1 MGVEGASSEKYS
13 LLKLVLSGSV
23 PLMLLA
29 GLVSFIII
37 NGTGLRDYVPAPLE
51 ELSFERII
59 FSDTGIDA
67 EVFNSGPE
75 PLTIAHVQIGWFNRT
90 SYQFTI
96 KPNSTIPRLGKA
108 TVHIPYPWVE
118 GEPYEIVLITSTGM
132 AFTHDVEIATM
143 TPKVTWSLMGNFA
156 MLGVYVGVIPV
167 FLGLLWIYFLRR
179 IDRSWNDFFMALTLG
194 LLVFLGG
201 DALAEAIELSAQVAD
216 VLNGTGIIII
226 GISMTMLILTAIDKT
241 VSKHRARKNEESK
254 ENAISLETKSVLTL
268 AYIIAFSIG
277 IHNLGEGLA
286 IGGAYAIGEVSL
298 GTFLVLGF
306 MIHNITEGVAIVAPL
321 SRSKFSLWHLV
332 LLGLLAGAPTIIGT
346 WIGGFIF
353 SRVWSL
359 LLISIGAGAI
369 FQVVLLIYR
378 QMRLSSIR
386 SNINT
391 IVTYRN
397 VVGFM
402 SGLAVMYAT
411 GLFVTA

>member
-1 MGVEGASSEKYS
+1 MGVESASSEKYS
-13 LLKLVLSGSV
+13 LLKVVLSGLV
-23 PLMLLA
+23 PILLLA
-29 GLVSFIII
+29 GLVLHIII
-37 NGTGLRDYVPAPLE
+37 NGTGLRDYAPAPLE

-96 KPNSTIPRLGKA
+96 KPSSTIPRLGKA
-108 TVHIPYPWVE
+108 TVHIPYPWIE
-118 GEPYEIVLITSTGM
+118 GEPYEIVLITGTGM

-156 MLGVYVGVIPV
+156 MLGIYVGVIPV
-167 FLGLLWIYFLRR
+167 YLGLLWIYFLRR
-179 IDRSWNDFFMALTLG
+179 IDRKWNDFFMALTIG

-201 DALAEAIELSAQVAD
+201 DTITEAIELSEQIAD

-226 GISMTMLILTAIDKT
+226 GISMTMLILTAVNRT

-254 ENAISLETKSVLTL
+254 ENASSEDTNSVLTL
-268 AYIIAFSIG
+268 AYIIALSIG

-286 IGGAYAIGEVSL
+286 IGGAYAVGEVSL
-298 GTFLVLGF
+298 GAFLVLGF

-321 SRSKFSLWHLV
+321 SRSKTSLWHLLV
-332 LLGLLAGAPTIIGT
+332 LGFVAGAPTIIGT
-346 WIGGFIF
+346 WIGGFTF

-359 LLISIGAGAI
+359 LLLSIGAGAI
-369 FQVVLLIYR
+369 FQVVLLIYG
-378 QMRLSSIR
+378 QMRLASIR
-386 SNINT
+386 RNVDS

-397 VVGFM
+397 VIGFM

>member
-1 MGVEGASSEKYS
+1 MGVESASSEKYS
-13 LLKLVLSGSV
+13 LLKVVLSGLV
-23 PLMLLA
+23 PILLLA
-29 GLVSFIII
+29 GLVLHIII
-37 NGTGLRDYVPAPLE
+37 NGTGLRDYAPAPLE

-67 EVFNSGPE
+67 EVFNSGPG

-96 KPNSTIPRLGKA
+96 KPSSTIPRLGKA
-108 TVHIPYPWVE
+108 TVHIPYPWIE
-118 GEPYEIVLITSTGM
+118 GEPYEIVLITGTGM

-156 MLGVYVGVIPV
+156 MLGIYVGVIPV
-167 FLGLLWIYFLRR
+167 YLGLLWIYFLRR
-179 IDRSWNDFFMALTLG
+179 IDRKWNDFFMALTIG

-201 DALAEAIELSAQVAD
+201 DTITEAIELSEQIAD

-226 GISMTMLILTAIDKT
+226 GISMTMLILTAVNRT

-254 ENAISLETKSVLTL
+254 ENASSEDTNSVLTL
-268 AYIIAFSIG
+268 AYIIALSIG

-286 IGGAYAIGEVSL
+286 IGGAYAVGEVSL
-298 GTFLVLGF
+298 GAFLVLGF

-321 SRSKFSLWHLV
+321 SRSKTSFWHLLV
-332 LLGLLAGAPTIIGT
+332 LGFVAGAPTIIGT
-346 WIGGFIF
+346 WIGGFTF

-359 LLISIGAGAI
+359 LLLSIGAGAI
-369 FQVVLLIYR
+369 FQVVLLIYG
-378 QMRLSSIR
+378 QMRLASIR
-386 SNINT
+386 RNVDS

-397 VVGFM
+397 VIGFM

>member
-96 KPNSTIPRLGKA
+96 KPSSTIPRLGKA

-118 GEPYEIVLITSTGM
+118 GEPYEIVLITGTGM

>member
-1 MGVEGASSEKYS
+1 MGVESASSEKYS
-13 LLKLVLSGSV
+13 LLKVVLSGLV
-23 PLMLLA
+23 PILLLA
-29 GLVSFIII
+29 GLVLHIII
-37 NGTGLRDYVPAPLE
+37 NGTGLRDYAPAPLE

-67 EVFNSGPE
+67 EVFNSGPG

-96 KPNSTIPRLGKA
+96 KPSSTIPRLGKA
-108 TVHIPYPWVE
+108 TVHIPYPWIE
-118 GEPYEIVLITSTGM
+118 GEPYEIVLITGTGM

-156 MLGVYVGVIPV
+156 MLGIYVGVIPV
-167 FLGLLWIYFLRR
+167 YLGLLWIYFLRR
-179 IDRSWNDFFMALTLG
+179 IDRKWNDFFMALTIG

-201 DALAEAIELSAQVAD
+201 DTITEAIELSEQIAD

-226 GISMTMLILTAIDKT
+226 GISMTMLILTAVNRT

-254 ENAISLETKSVLTL
+254 ENASSEDTNSVLTL
-268 AYIIAFSIG
+268 AYIIALSIG

-286 IGGAYAIGEVSL
+286 IGGAYAVGEVSL
-298 GTFLVLGF
+298 GAFLVLGF

-321 SRSKFSLWHLV
+321 SRSKTSFWHLLV
-332 LLGLLAGAPTIIGT
+332 LGFVAGAPTIIGT
-346 WIGGFIF
+346 WIGGFTF

-359 LLISIGAGAI
+359 LLLSIGAGAI
-369 FQVVLLIYR
+369 FQVVLLIYT
-378 QMRLSSIR
+378 QMRLASIR
-386 SNINT
+386 RNVDS

-397 VVGFM
+397 VIGFM

>member
-29 GLVSFIII
+29 GLVAFIII

-118 GEPYEIVLITSTGM
+118 GEPYEIVLITGTGM
-132 AFTHDVEIATM
+132 AFTHEVEIATM

>member
-1 MGVEGASSEKYS
+1 MGVESASSEKYS
-13 LLKLVLSGSV
+13 LLKVVLSGLV
-23 PLMLLA
+23 PILLLA
-29 GLVSFIII
+29 GLVLHIII
-37 NGTGLRDYVPAPLE
+37 NGTGLRDYAPAPLE

-96 KPNSTIPRLGKA
+96 KPSSTIPRLGKA
-108 TVHIPYPWVE
+108 TVHIPYPWIE
-118 GEPYEIVLITSTGM
+118 GEPYEIVLITGTGM

-156 MLGVYVGVIPV
+156 MLGIYVGVIPV
-167 FLGLLWIYFLRR
+167 YLGLLWIYFLRR
-179 IDRSWNDFFMALTLG
+179 IDRKWNDFFMALTIG

-201 DALAEAIELSAQVAD
+201 DTITEAIELSEQIAD

-226 GISMTMLILTAIDKT
+226 GISMTMLILTAVNRT

-254 ENAISLETKSVLTL
+254 ENASSEDTNSVLTL
-268 AYIIAFSIG
+268 AYIIALSIG

-286 IGGAYAIGEVSL
+286 IGGAYAVGEVSL
-298 GTFLVLGF
+298 GAFLVLGF

-321 SRSKFSLWHLV
+321 SRSKTSFWHLLV
-332 LLGLLAGAPTIIGT
+332 LGFVAGAPTIIGT
-346 WIGGFIF
+346 WIGGFTF

-359 LLISIGAGAI
+359 LLLSIGAGAI
-369 FQVVLLIYR
+369 FQVVLLIYG
-378 QMRLSSIR
+378 QMRLASIR
-386 SNINT
+386 RNVDS

-397 VVGFM
+397 VIGFM

>member
-1 MGVEGASSEKYS
+1 MGVEDASSEKYS

-118 GEPYEIVLITSTGM
+118 GEPYEIVLITGTGM
-132 AFTHDVEIATM
+132 VFTHEVEIATM

>member
-1 MGVEGASSEKYS
+1 MGVEGPSSEKYS

-23 PLMLLA
+23 PIILLA
-29 GLVSFIII
+29 GLVVFIIV
-37 NGTGLRDYVPAPLE
+37 NGTSLGDYAPAPLE

-90 SYQFTI
+90 SYQFSI
-96 KPNSTIPRLGKA
+96 KPNPTIPRLGKA
-108 TVHIPYPWVE
+108 TVHIPYPWIE
-118 GEPYEIVLITSTGM
+118 GEPYEIVLITGTGM
-132 AFTHDVEIATM
+132 AFVHEVEIAKM
-143 TPKVTWSLMGNFA
+143 TPKATWSLMGNFA
-156 MLGVYVGVIPV
+156 MLGIYVGVIPV
-167 FLGLLWIYFLRR
+167 YLGLLWIYFLRR
-179 IDRSWNDFFMALTLG
+179 IDRKWNDFFMALTIG

-201 DALAEAIELSAQVAD
+201 DALAEAIELSEQLAD

-298 GTFLVLGF
+298 GAFLVLGF

-321 SRSKFSLWHLV
+321 SRSNFSLWHLV
-332 LLGLLAGAPTIIGT
+332 LLGLVAGAPTIIGT

-369 FQVVLLIYR
+369 FQVVLLIYG

-386 SNINT
+386 RNIDS

-397 VVGFM
+397 VIGFM
-402 SGLAVMYAT
+402 SGLVVMYAT

>member
-1 MGVEGASSEKYS
+1 
-13 LLKLVLSGSV
+13 
-23 PLMLLA
+23 MLLA

-51 ELSFERII
+51 ELSFDRII
-59 FSDTGIDA
+59 FSETGIDA

-118 GEPYEIVLITSTGM
+118 GEPYEIVLITGTGM
-132 AFTHDVEIATM
+132 AFVHEVEIATM

-201 DALAEAIELSAQVAD
+201 DALAEAIELSEQVAD

>member
-51 ELSFERII
+51 ELSFDRII
-59 FSDTGIDA
+59 FSETGIDA

-201 DALAEAIELSAQVAD
+201 DALAEAIELSEQVAD

-226 GISMTMLILTAIDKT
+226 GISLTMLILTAIDKT

>member
-1 MGVEGASSEKYS
+1 MDVVSASSEKYS
-13 LLKLVLSGSV
+13 LFKLVLSGLV

-29 GLVSFIII
+29 GLVAFIII
-37 NGTGLRDYVPAPLE
+37 KGTGLRDYVPAPLE

-67 EVFNSGPE
+67 EIFNSGPE

-96 KPNSTIPRLGKA
+96 KPSSTIPRLGKA

-118 GEPYEIVLITSTGM
+118 GEPYEIVLITGTGM

>member
-1 MGVEGASSEKYS
+1 MDVNNASSGKYS
-13 LLKLVLSGSV
+13 LLKLVLSGLV
-23 PLMLLA
+23 PLLLLA

-90 SYQFTI
+90 SYRFTI
-96 KPNSTIPRLGKA
+96 KPSSTIPRLGKA
-108 TVHIPYPWVE
+108 TVHIPYPWIE
-118 GEPYEIVLITSTGM
+118 GEPYEIVLITGTGM
-132 AFTHDVEIATM
+132 AFTHEVEIATM

-201 DALAEAIELSAQVAD
+201 DALAEAIELSEQVAD

-369 FQVVLLIYR
+369 FQVVLLIYG

-386 SNINT
+386 RNIDT

>member
-1 MGVEGASSEKYS
+1 MGVEDASSEKYS

>member
-51 ELSFERII
+51 ELSFDRII
-59 FSDTGIDA
+59 FSETGIDA

-108 TVHIPYPWVE
+108 TVHIPYPWIE

-201 DALAEAIELSAQVAD
+201 DALAEAIELSEQVAD

>member
-108 TVHIPYPWVE
+108 TVHIPYPWIE

>member
-1 MGVEGASSEKYS
+1 MDVNNASSEKYS

-29 GLVSFIII
+29 GLVAFIII

-118 GEPYEIVLITSTGM
+118 GEPYEIVLITGTGM
-132 AFTHDVEIATM
+132 AFVHEVEIATM

-201 DALAEAIELSAQVAD
+201 DALAEAIELSEQVAD

>member
-29 GLVSFIII
+29 GLVAFIII

-118 GEPYEIVLITSTGM
+118 GEPYDIVLITGTGM
-132 AFTHDVEIATM
+132 AFVHEVEIATM

-201 DALAEAIELSAQVAD
+201 DALAEAIELSEQVAD

>member
-1 MGVEGASSEKYS
+1 MSE
-13 LLKLVLSGSV
+13 
-23 PLMLLA
+23 
-29 GLVSFIII
+29 
-37 NGTGLRDYVPAPLE
+37 
-51 ELSFERII
+51 
-59 FSDTGIDA
+59 
-67 EVFNSGPE
+67 
-75 PLTIAHVQIGWFNRT
+75 
-90 SYQFTI
+90 
-96 KPNSTIPRLGKA
+96 
-108 TVHIPYPWVE
+108 
-118 GEPYEIVLITSTGM
+118 
-132 AFTHDVEIATM
+132 
-143 TPKVTWSLMGNFA
+143 
-156 MLGVYVGVIPV
+156 
-167 FLGLLWIYFLRR
+167 
-179 IDRSWNDFFMALTLG
+179 
-194 LLVFLGG
+194 
-201 DALAEAIELSAQVAD
+201 QVAD

-298 GTFLVLGF
+298 GAFLVLGF

-332 LLGLLAGAPTIIGT
+332 LLGLVAGAPTIIGT

-369 FQVVLLIYR
+369 FQVVLLIYG

-386 SNINT
+386 RNVDT

-397 VVGFM
+397 VIGFM

>member
-201 DALAEAIELSAQVAD
+201 DALAEAIELSEQVAD

>member
-29 GLVSFIII
+29 GLVAFIII

-118 GEPYEIVLITSTGM
+118 GEPYEIVLITGTGM

-201 DALAEAIELSAQVAD
+201 DALAEAIELSEQVAD

>member
-1 MGVEGASSEKYS
+1 MGVESASSEKYS
-13 LLKLVLSGSV
+13 LLKVVLSGLV
-23 PLMLLA
+23 PILLLA
-29 GLVSFIII
+29 GLVLHIII
-37 NGTGLRDYVPAPLE
+37 NGTGLRDYAPAPLE

-96 KPNSTIPRLGKA
+96 KPSSTIPRLGKA
-108 TVHIPYPWVE
+108 TVHIPYPWIE
-118 GEPYEIVLITSTGM
+118 GEPYEIVLITGTGM

-156 MLGVYVGVIPV
+156 MLGIYVGVIPV
-167 FLGLLWIYFLRR
+167 YLGLLWIYFLRR
-179 IDRSWNDFFMALTLG
+179 IDRKWNDFFMALTIG

-201 DALAEAIELSAQVAD
+201 DTITEAIELSEQIAD

-226 GISMTMLILTAIDKT
+226 GISMTMLILTAVNRT

-254 ENAISLETKSVLTL
+254 ENASSEDTNSVLTL
-268 AYIIAFSIG
+268 AYIIALSIG

-286 IGGAYAIGEVSL
+286 IGGAYAVGEVSL
-298 GTFLVLGF
+298 GAFLVLGF

-321 SRSKFSLWHLV
+321 SRSKTSFWHLLV
-332 LLGLLAGAPTIIGT
+332 LGFVAGAPTIIGT
-346 WIGGFIF
+346 WIGGFTF

-359 LLISIGAGAI
+359 LLLSIGAGAI
-369 FQVVLLIYR
+369 FQVVLLIYT
-378 QMRLSSIR
+378 QMRLASIR
-386 SNINT
+386 RNVDS

-397 VVGFM
+397 VIGFM

>member
-51 ELSFERII
+51 ELSFDRII
-59 FSDTGIDA
+59 FSETGIDA

-108 TVHIPYPWVE
+108 TVHIPYPWIE

>member
-1 MGVEGASSEKYS
+1 MGVESASSEKYS
-13 LLKLVLSGSV
+13 LLKLVLSGLV
-23 PLMLLA
+23 PILLLA
-29 GLVSFIII
+29 GLVAHIII

-96 KPNSTIPRLGKA
+96 KPSSTIPRLGKA
-108 TVHIPYPWVE
+108 TVHIPYPWIE
-118 GEPYEIVLITSTGM
+118 GEPYEIVLITGTGM
-132 AFTHDVEIATM
+132 AFTHEVEIATM

-156 MLGVYVGVIPV
+156 MLGIYVGVIPV
-167 FLGLLWIYFLRR
+167 YLGLLWIYFLRR
-179 IDRSWNDFFMALTLG
+179 IDRKWNDFFMALTIG

-201 DALAEAIELSAQVAD
+201 DTITEVIELSEQVAD

-226 GISMTMLILTAIDKT
+226 GISMTMLILTAVNRT

-254 ENAISLETKSVLTL
+254 ENASSSDTNSVLTL
-268 AYIIAFSIG
+268 AYIIALSIG

-286 IGGAYAIGEVSL
+286 IGGAYAVGEVSL
-298 GTFLVLGF
+298 GAFLVLGF

-321 SRSKFSLWHLV
+321 SRSKTSLWHLLV
-332 LLGLLAGAPTIIGT
+332 LGLVAGAPTIIGT
-346 WIGGFIF
+346 WIGGFTF

-359 LLISIGAGAI
+359 LLLSIGAGAI
-369 FQVVLLIYR
+369 FQVVLLIYG
-378 QMRLSSIR
+378 QMRLASIR
-386 SNINT
+386 RNVDS

-397 VVGFM
+397 VIGFM
-402 SGLAVMYAT
+402 SGLAVMYVT

>member
-96 KPNSTIPRLGKA
+96 KPSSTIPRLGKA

-118 GEPYEIVLITSTGM
+118 GEPYEIVLITGTGM

-201 DALAEAIELSAQVAD
+201 DALAEAIELSEQVAD

>member
-1 MGVEGASSEKYS
+1 MGVEDASSEKYS

-118 GEPYEIVLITSTGM
+118 GEPYEIVLITGTGM

>member
-1 MGVEGASSEKYS
+1 MGVEDASSEKYS

-29 GLVSFIII
+29 GLVAFIII

-118 GEPYEIVLITSTGM
+118 GEPYEIVLITGTGM
-132 AFTHDVEIATM
+132 AFVHEVEIATM

-201 DALAEAIELSAQVAD
+201 DALAEAIELSEQVAD

>member
-96 KPNSTIPRLGKA
+96 KPSSTIPRLGKA

-118 GEPYEIVLITSTGM
+118 GEPYEIVLITGTGM
-132 AFTHDVEIATM
+132 VFTHEVEIATM

>member
-96 KPNSTIPRLGKA
+96 KPSSTIPRLGKA

-118 GEPYEIVLITSTGM
+118 GEPYEIVLITGTGM
-132 AFTHDVEIATM
+132 AFVHEVEIATM

>member
-1 MGVEGASSEKYS
+1 MDVNNASSEKYS
-13 LLKLVLSGSV
+13 LLKLVLSGLV
-23 PLMLLA
+23 PLLLLA

-96 KPNSTIPRLGKA
+96 KPSSTIPRLGKA
-108 TVHIPYPWVE
+108 TVHIPYPWIE
-118 GEPYEIVLITSTGM
+118 GEPYEIVLITGTGM
-132 AFTHDVEIATM
+132 AFTHEVEIATM

-201 DALAEAIELSAQVAD
+201 DALAEAIELSEQVAD

>member
-1 MGVEGASSEKYS
+1 MGVEDASSEKYS

-96 KPNSTIPRLGKA
+96 KPSSTIPRLGKA

-118 GEPYEIVLITSTGM
+118 GEPYEIVLITGTGM

>member
-96 KPNSTIPRLGKA
+96 KPSSTIPRLGKA

>member
-1 MGVEGASSEKYS
+1 MGSASESSDKYS
-13 LLKLVLSGSV
+13 SLKLVTSGLV
-23 PLMLLA
+23 PLLLLA
-29 GLVSFIII
+29 GLVVFIIVK
-37 NGTGLRDYVPAPLE
+37 GTGLREYAPAPLE

-59 FSDTGIDA
+59 FTDSGIDA
-67 EVFNSGPE
+67 EVFNSGPDQ
-75 PLTIAHVQIGWFNRT
+75 LTIAHVQIGWFNRT
-90 SYQFTI
+90 SFQFSVE
-96 KPNSTIPRLGKA
+96 PSPTIPRLGRA

-118 GEPYEIVLITSTGM
+118 GEPYEIVLITGTGM
-132 AFTHDVEIATM
+132 AFTKDVEIATL
-143 TPKVTWSLMGNFA
+143 TPKVTWSLMRNFA
-156 MLGVYVGVIPV
+156 MLGIYVGVIPV
-167 FLGLLWIYFLRR
+167 YLGLLWIYFLRR
-179 IDRSWNDFFMALTLG
+179 IDRKWYDFFMALTIG

-201 DALAEAIELSAQVAD
+201 DAVSEAIELSEEVAD

-226 GISMTMLILTAIDKT
+226 GISGTMLILTAIDRT
-241 VSKHRARKNEESK
+241 VSMHRARKNQGSTED
-254 ENAISLETKSVLTL
+254 ATSLDTKSLLTL

-286 IGGAYAIGEVSL
+286 IGGAYAVGEVSL
-298 GTFLVLGF
+298 GAFLVLGF

-321 SRSKFSLWHLV
+321 SRSKASLWHLV
-332 LLGLLAGAPTIIGT
+332 VLGLVAGAPTIIGT
-346 WIGGFIF
+346 LIGGFTF

-378 QMRLSSIR
+378 QMRMSSIR
-386 SNINT
+386 RNVQS

-397 VVGFM
+397 VIGFM